1 MESFAGG
8 RGQSEKTRT
17 IVDLTP
23 LSSLRQGQSAVVSR
37 ISGAEP
43 LRVRL
48 VSMGIVPGR
57 TVEVISGRPGHPFLL
72 GLGVSR
78 VMIGWGMVAK
88 VMVESGS
95 IIYETS

>member
-8 RGQSEKTRT
+8 RGPAEKSGT
-17 IVDLTP
+17 VVEVKP
-23 LSSLRQGQSAVVSR
+23 LSSLREGQTAVVSR

-57 TVEVISGRPGHPFLL
+57 TVQVISGRQGHPFLI

-78 VMIGWGMVAK
+78 VMIGWGMAGK
-88 VMVESGS
+88 IMVESGS